1 MQVEKDRR
9 KWIRQELDPP
19 QVGIL
24 STEDQGY
31 EVGTN
36 LVNVPLCLYV
46 DLLNKSSGGAVLK
59 LEKGLKQGST
69 FYLHT
74 FSDRQNVWEP
84 FRIEARWIS
93 EISDTSTYFLVG
105 TEYLN
110 LEADDEQRLLGLE
123 SGQIPLPDDYES
135 LMRTR
140 FFRSVPRSAIC
151 SILNRVV
158 QKKVKCGERIICQ
171 GTEGDSCFIIQ
182 RGTCLARV
190 EKGGEFHTVG
200 RMRDGDIV
208 GEMAILTGEKRSA
221 HVDAE
226 TDMDLWVLT
235 RQQFDAIAEVYP
247 DIRSFLTEMVTDRLS
262 SRTLT
267 ADRSVG
273 KYLITDII
281 GHGGYSIVYKGVH
294 SRLNMPVAIKMLKHD
309 MAMDADFLDT
319 FHKEAKTIAGFNH
332 ENIIKVYD
340 IEELFRT
347 VFIVMEFVDGQTIK
361 DIIRKEGFI
370 AFPRVVDFLIQICT
384 GLEYAHRQG
393 IIHRDIKAANM
404 FVRQGD
410 QIKIL
415 DFGLSCPSGT
425 KNLDFPGSVPY
436 MSPEE
441 IEGAA
446 VDQRTDIYALGIT
459 AYEMVVGQRPFP
471 EDDLMALMDMHLK
484 RDIPDPVQFRSD
496 LPNGLRQFIFKAC
509 ARDPAHRYAD
519 IKQAMGDLKPL
530 ANEFGPLYKPFP
542 SEKRCMTTLHLFY
555 SEKQQLA
562 LKQLMEEFSVKAQE
576 IGVDLKAAEFRE
588 V

>member
-19 QVGIL
+19 QIGIL
-24 STEDQGY
+24 ATEDQGY
-31 EVGTN
+31 QAGTN
-36 LVNVPLCLYV
+36 LVNPSLCLYV

-59 LEKGLKQGST
+59 LEKGLEQGAT
-69 FYLHT
+69 FYLQT
-74 FSDRQNVWEP
+74 FNDRRKAWES
-84 FRIEARWIS
+84 FRGEARWARA
-93 EISDTSTYFLVG
+93 ISDTSTYFLVG

-110 LEADDEQRLLGLE
+110 LKAADEQRQPSLE
-123 SGQIPLPDDYES
+123 SGQIPCPDDYES

-140 FFRSVPRSAIC
+140 FFRSIPRSAIC

-158 QKKVKCGERIICQ
+158 HKKVKCGERIIRQ
-171 GTEGDSCFIIQ
+171 ATAGDSCFIIQ

-190 EKGGEFHTVG
+190 EKDGEFHTVG
-200 RMRDGDIV
+200 RMRDGDII

-226 TDMDLWVLT
+226 TDMDLWVLS
-235 RQQFDAIAEVYP
+235 RQQFDAIVEDYP
-247 DIRSFLTEMVTDRLS
+247 DISSLLTEIVADRLG

-281 GHGGYSIVYKGVH
+281 GQGGYSIVYKGVH
-294 SRLNMPVAIKMLKHD
+294 SRLNMPVAVKMLKHD
-309 MAMDADFLDT
+309 MAMDADFLNT
-319 FHKEAKTIAGFNH
+319 FHREAKTIAGFNH

-361 DIIRKEGFI
+361 GLIQNEGFI
-370 AFPRVVDFLIQICT
+370 AFPRVVDFLIQICA

-393 IIHRDIKAANM
+393 IIHRDIKPANIL
-404 FVRQGD
+404 VRRGD

-415 DFGLSCPSGT
+415 DFGLSCPPGT
-425 KNLDFPGSVPY
+425 EELDFPGSVPY

-441 IEGAA
+441 IEGVA

-459 AYEMVVGQRPFP
+459 AYEMVAGQRPFP
-471 EDDLMALMDMHLK
+471 EDDMMALMDMHLK
-484 RDIPDPVQFRSD
+484 RDIPDPIQFRPD
-496 LPNGLRQFIFKAC
+496 LPEGLRQFIFKAC

-519 IKQAMGDLKPL
+519 IEQAMGDLKPL
-530 ANEFGPLYKPFP
+530 ANEFGPLYKPSPF
-542 SEKRCMTTLHLFY
+542 EKRCMMTLHLFY

-562 LKQLMEEFSVKAQE
+562 LKRLVEAFSVKAQE
-576 IGVDLKAAEFRE
+576 IGVDLKAADFPEI
-588 V
+588 